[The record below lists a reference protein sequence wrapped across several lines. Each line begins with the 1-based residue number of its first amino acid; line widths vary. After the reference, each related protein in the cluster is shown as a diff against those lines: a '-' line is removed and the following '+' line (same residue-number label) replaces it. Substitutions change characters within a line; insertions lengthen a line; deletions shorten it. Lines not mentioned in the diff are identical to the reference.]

1 MAMNNPTEPL
11 LSGSSDHND
20 EDASQ
25 SSFFDGSSPRGAGDT
40 RPRESQVSSRA
51 LFRRSL
57 KRKGLGVPRARR
69 LTWICMDTQ
78 GEKTFL
84 HADKR
89 AIIGKLGLSIPIRDM
104 RLLDHNLLQGD
115 SVILV
120 REGAIIASLE
130 HVRLIIM
137 HDKVIIPREGVENNP
152 LACRFVDILDEAIQ
166 EWLEQ
171 KVHFEEHMLQQH
183 SDSPNKYH
191 EQHQHHDEVSSM
203 SDLEQDVEPLPF
215 ELVVLEAALKEVIG
229 SISMQATD
237 IERII
242 MPAMDAL
249 VKSVNPSNLECVR
262 KVKTRLQRITG
273 RCEAVRDEL
282 QRFLQDDEDM
292 DRMCLT
298 RKKEIEGD
306 MLTKHQSN
314 EDLQSENNRPSIPY
328 NSNSRNM
335 SMSTSF
341 SHRRGMLMRQS
352 MSTTS
357 PMPLVQPTGGLST
370 VIQQEDDVE
379 ADIEAH
385 LEVENLL
392 ESYFMQVDSMYDK
405 LETLGEYIKD
415 TEEYINIELD
425 SSRNRLI
432 RFDIVLSVATFALMP
447 FNMVSGMLG
456 ENLILPEPITGS
468 VKQFIGVNAASA
480 MICFLAFYGIMLYMK
495 LYKLM

>member
-1 MAMNNPTEPL
+1 MNNPTEPL

-20 EDASQ
+20 DTASR
-25 SSFFDGSSPRGAGDT
+25 SSLPDIVSPRGTG
-40 RPRESQVSSRA
+40 RPKEGHLSSRA
-51 LFRRSL
+51 RFRRSA
-57 KRKGLGVPRARR
+57 KRKGLGAPRARR
-69 LTWICMDTQ
+69 LAWLCMDTE

-104 RLLDHNLLQGD
+104 RLLDHNLLQSD

-137 HDKVIIPREGVENNP
+137 HDKVIIPREGVEQNP
-152 LACRFVDILDEAIQ
+152 LTSRFVDILDESIQ

-171 KVHFEEHMLQQH
+171 KAHFEEQIRMQQN
-183 SDSPNKYH
+183 SDSPDKYPD
-191 EQHQHHDEVSSM
+191 QYLDETSSM
-203 SDLEQDVEPLPF
+203 SDLQQDLEPLPF

-229 SISMQATD
+229 SISVQASD
-237 IERII
+237 IERVI

-262 KVKTRLQRITG
+262 KVKTRLQRITV

-298 RKKEIEGD
+298 RKKELEGEH
-306 MLTKHQSN
+306 LTKQQSN
-314 EDLQSENNRPSIPY
+314 DDLFDADPSRQPMQL
-328 NSNSRNM
+328 NSRNM
-335 SMSTSF
+335 SVSTSF
-341 SHRRGMLMRQS
+341 SHRRGFLMRQS
-352 MSTTS
+352 TMSPAT
-357 PMPLVQPTGGLST
+357 MGQPAGGISASL
-370 VIQQEDDVE
+370 QQEEDVE

-405 LETLGEYIKD
+405 LDTLGEYIKD

-432 RFDIVLSVATFALMP
+432 RFDIILSVATFALMP

-456 ENLILPEPITGS
+456 ENLIMPEAITGS

-480 MICFLAFYGIMLYMK
+480 VVCLLAFYGIVMYMK